1 MADKKL
7 LTKQEML
14 EGGTA
19 RGGTM
24 AKLYTGSW
32 RTYVPLTD
40 LEKCTHCML
49 CWIFC
54 PDGAVVVKDGEKQGT
69 NLHTCKGCGICA
81 TECPVDAIEMKL
93 DSEATDEE
101 KARED
106 VRPD

>member
-1 MADKKL
+1 MAEKKL
-7 LTKQEML
+7 LSKQEMIEGGVS
-14 EGGTA
+14 EGGTMS
-19 RGGTM
+19 R
-24 AKLYTGSW
+24 LYTGSW

-40 LEKCTHCML
+40 FDTCTHCML

-54 PDGAVVVKDGEKQGT
+54 PDVAIKVEDGKKLGT
-69 NLHTCKGCGICA
+69 NLQYCKGCGICA

-106 VRPD
+106 VRED